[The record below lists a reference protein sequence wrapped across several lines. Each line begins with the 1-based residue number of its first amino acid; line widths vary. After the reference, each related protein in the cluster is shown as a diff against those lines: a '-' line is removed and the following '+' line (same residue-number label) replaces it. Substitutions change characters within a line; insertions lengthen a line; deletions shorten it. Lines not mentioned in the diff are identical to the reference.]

1 MTTTEMDD
9 WLLACAADPSI
20 VTPAEMGYLPDGS
33 RRFPRS
39 PDEVDEHQ

>member
-20 VTPAEMGYLPDGS
+20 VTPAEMGYLPAAW
-33 RRFPRS
+33 REMRAA
-39 PDEVDEHQ
+39 DEVDQAQ